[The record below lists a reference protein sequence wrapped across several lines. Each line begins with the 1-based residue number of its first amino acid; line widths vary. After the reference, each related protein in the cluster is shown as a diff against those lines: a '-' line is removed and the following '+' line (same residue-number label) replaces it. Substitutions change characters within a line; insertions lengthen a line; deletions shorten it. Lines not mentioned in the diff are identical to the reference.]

1 MAVTG
6 LLSVD
11 SLEAAM
17 ELGVAAFVTDRGLGV
32 CGVAA
37 QIEHA
42 GLESLFLVQNTH
54 VPVSGTALLDVEH
67 HERDHHFLDP
77 FVALGAAAAV
87 TTRIRL
93 GTGICVAPIYDPI
106 ILAMQ
111 VSTIDQLSAG
121 RFVFGIGVGHEDTV
135 ENHGV
140 SPALR
145 GRVMREKVLAM
156 KALWAARRCGIS
168 RRVRRL
174 RAGPDRAQARAGPH
188 PPILV
193 GGQGSRGIAHAV
205 AYRDSWMPIVYQE
218 LDFAAQM
225 QELERCCQDAGR
237 PTAPVTAALWEIDE
251 LLMERCAG
259 LGVDRC
265 LVVYHAEDQ
274 DNFPVFLDAT
284 RGSSTASGDCSERLR
299 QLSWL
304 ETASPPSGMSECLA
318 GLPRERRR
326 RL

>member
-1 MAVTG
+1 M
-6 LLSVD
+6 LSVD

-17 ELGVAAFVTDRGLGV
+17 ELGVAAFVTDRGLGI
-32 CGVAA
+32 CDVAA

-145 GRVMREKVLAM
+145 GQVMREKVLAM
-156 KALWAARRCGIS
+156 KALWSAGDAEFHGEF
-168 RRVRRL
+168 VDFAPVLTGL
-174 RAGPDRAQARAGPH
+174 RPVQEPH

-193 GGQGSRGIAHAV
+193 GGQGSRGIAHTV
-205 AYRDSWMPIVYQE
+205 AYGDGWMPIVYQE

-251 LLMERCAG
+251 PLMERCAG

-274 DNFPVFLDAT
+274 DNFPVFL
-284 RGSSTASGDCSERLR
+284 ERY
-299 QLSWL
+299 S
-304 ETASPPSGMSECLA
+304 
-318 GLPRERRR
+318 
-326 RL
+326 RLVDRFR

>member
-1 MAVTG
+1 M
-6 LLSVD
+6 
-11 SLEAAM
+11 
-17 ELGVAAFVTDRGLGV
+17 
-32 CGVAA
+32 
-37 QIEHA
+37 
-42 GLESLFLVQNTH
+42 
-54 VPVSGTALLDVEH
+54 
-67 HERDHHFLDP
+67 
-77 FVALGAAAAV
+77 
-87 TTRIRL
+87 
-93 GTGICVAPIYDPI
+93 
-106 ILAMQ
+106 
-111 VSTIDQLSAG
+111 
-121 RFVFGIGVGHEDTV
+121 

-156 KALWAARRCGIS
+156 KALWAAGDAEFHGEF
-168 RRVRRL
+168 VDFAPVLTGL
-174 RAGPDRAQARAGPH
+174 RPVQEPH

-205 AYRDSWMPIVYQE
+205 AYGDGWMPIVYQE

-225 QELERCCQDAGR
+225 QELERCCQYAGR
-237 PTAPVTAALWEIDE
+237 PTAPVTAALWEMDE

-265 LVVYHAEDQ
+265 LVVYHTEDQ
-274 DNFPVFLDAT
+274 ATSRYSWNAT